1 MSQRW
6 TYQVIEFKPG
16 LMGGFKRDNI
26 QEELNRQGMQGWELV
41 NISMLGPLAPAFAVF
56 KKAQ

>member
-6 TYQVIEFKPG
+6 IYQVIEFKPG

-41 NISMLGPLAPAFAVF
+41 SISMLGLLAPAFAVF

>member
-1 MSQRW
+1 MSPRW
-6 TYQVIEFKPG
+6 IYQVIEFKPG

-41 NISMLGPLAPAFAVF
+41 NISMLGLGAPAFAVF